1 MNTPN
6 AQPPFSN
13 TGAQPTPPR
22 WGVDWLEFTAPDGT
36 SPSDACPWIPQEN
49 WEDVGHGFMGYSK
62 SAMAGQTRIAYGG
75 REGMGVHVT
84 LSSTALRECVGMWG
98 LADALAP
105 VKWAIDND
113 FSVSRID
120 WAGDVFDNP
129 DFFDLIQSHLES
141 GEATSRWK
149 TWEPRQKH
157 EIGGKLTPGRTVEL
171 GTRNSDSFGRMYDK
185 KAERAAK
192 GVPMADELGF
202 TPNEWVRFEVMF
214 RRRNAKRIAQ
224 LVAAE
229 DWETLQSVIL
239 GLLNI
244 RDKGESDVNPSRW
257 QTNETWAS
265 FVAARVSRT
274 LGLPTVHK
282 TVERFM
288 GWIEHSL
295 APGLSAVFAGN
306 PRSWDWF
313 ADAVAQGER
322 RWRRRH
328 IRLTEQSAARQWG
341 GMPSLAT

>member
-6 AQPPFSN
+6 TPPPVSN
-13 TGAQPTPPR
+13 TGVQPTGTR
-22 WGVDWLEFTAPDGT
+22 WGVDWLEYTAPDGT

-49 WEDVGHGFMGYSK
+49 WEDVGHGWMGYSK
-62 SAMAGQTRIAYGG
+62 SATAGQTRIAYGG

-84 LSSTALRECVGMWG
+84 LSATALRECVGLWG

-105 VKWAIDND
+105 VKWAVDND

-120 WAGDVFDNP
+120 WAGDLFDDATFMNVV
-129 DFFDLIQSHLES
+129 LAHLES
-141 GEATSRWK
+141 GAATSRWK

-157 EIGGKLTPGRTVEL
+157 EIGGKLTPGRTIEF

-192 GVPMADELGF
+192 GIAMAEELGF
-202 TPNEWVRFEVMF
+202 TPDEWVRFEVMF
-214 RRRNAKRIAQ
+214 RRRNAKRIAE

-229 DWETLQSVIL
+229 DWPTLQSVIL

-244 RDKGESDVNPSRW
+244 RDRGDGDANVSRW
-257 QTNETWAS
+257 ETNPTWAG
-265 FVAARVSRT
+265 FIAARVSRT
-274 LGLPTVHK
+274 LGLPTIHK

-288 GWIEHSL
+288 GWVEHAL
-295 APGLSAVFAGN
+295 APGLSAVLAGSPDAWN
-306 PRSWDWF
+306 WL
-313 ADAVAQGER
+313 ADAVQHGER

-328 IRLTEQSAARQWG
+328 VRLSEQSAARLWAG
-341 GMPSLAT
+341 RLAPTS